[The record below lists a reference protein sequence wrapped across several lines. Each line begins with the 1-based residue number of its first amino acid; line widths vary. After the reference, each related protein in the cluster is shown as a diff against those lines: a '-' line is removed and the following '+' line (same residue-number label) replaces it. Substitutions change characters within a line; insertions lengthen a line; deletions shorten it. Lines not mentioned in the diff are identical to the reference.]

1 AKVNWPDLETVIAF
15 PFQLVMVLFFGLL
28 MFASVAVQ
36 FLWWGFIAYTLV
48 AAITGFDPI
57 GLQIETSP
65 DPAHKSVPA
74 DRGWHP
80 PMNR

>member
-1 AKVNWPDLETVIAF
+1 MESPLKIIGYAI
-15 PFQLVMVLFFGLL
+15 FGLL
-28 MFASVAVQ
+28 MFTSVAVQ

-57 GLQIETSP
+57 GLQSDTSP